1 MKRAVLFDAGDTL
14 VHWGVHKRERFAWVC
29 QQAGVTL
36 PPDDAARLAAARVA
50 ELFFYTHLNRP
61 DSWSTAWWTEVYG
74 AGLAELG
81 LPAGLATRIAT
92 HRGSL
97 PDTWWLDPDAVPLL
111 IDLRHR
117 GYKIGL
123 VSNWDGTLAALCAEW
138 GLAEHVDYIG
148 DSTVFGERKPSV
160 AFFRHVLEQL
170 GVAPEAA
177 FHVGDTY
184 DADVAGARAA
194 GITPIL
200 LDSLGCEERTCDY
213 RIAGL
218 RDVLTVLDGIA
229 QP

>member
-1 MKRAVLFDAGDTL
+1 MHRAALFDAGDTL
-14 VHWGVHKRERFAWVC
+14 VHWGVHKRERFAWLC

-36 PPDDAARLAAARVA
+36 PPNDAARLAAARVA
-50 ELFFYTHLNRP
+50 ERFFYTHLNRP
-61 DSWSTAWWTEVYG
+61 DSWTMEWWTELIGV
-74 AGLAELG
+74 GLAELG
-81 LPAGLATRIAT
+81 LAADLAPRIAS

-111 IDLRHR
+111 SALRQR

-138 GLAEHVDYIG
+138 GLTEYVDYIG

-160 AFFRHVLEQL
+160 AFFRHVLDQL

-184 DADVAGARAA
+184 DADVAGARAT

-213 RIAGL
+213 RVAGL
-218 RDVLTVLDGIA
+218 RDVLAVLDRLA
-229 QP
+229 

>member
-1 MKRAVLFDAGDTL
+1 MHRAALFDAGDTL
-14 VHWGVHKRERFAWVC
+14 VHWGVHKRDRFAWVC
-29 QQAGVTL
+29 ESAGICL
-36 PPDDAARLAAARVA
+36 PVNDAARLAAARA
-50 ELFFYTHLNRP
+50 TELFFYSHLNRP
-61 DSWSTAWWTEVYG
+61 DSWTTEWWTEMYAV
-74 AGLAELG
+74 GLAELG
-81 LPAGLATRIAT
+81 LPDDLAPRIAA

-97 PDTWWLDPDAVPLL
+97 PPTWWLDPDAVPVLTA
-111 IDLRHR
+111 LRQR

-123 VSNWDGTLAALCAEW
+123 VSNWDGTLATLCAEW
-138 GLAEHVDYIG
+138 GLTEHLDYIG

-160 AFFRHVLEQL
+160 AFFRHVQNEL

-200 LDSLGCEERTCDY
+200 LDSLGCEKRTCDY

-218 RDVLTVLDGIA
+218 RDVLAVLDRL
-229 QP
+229 P